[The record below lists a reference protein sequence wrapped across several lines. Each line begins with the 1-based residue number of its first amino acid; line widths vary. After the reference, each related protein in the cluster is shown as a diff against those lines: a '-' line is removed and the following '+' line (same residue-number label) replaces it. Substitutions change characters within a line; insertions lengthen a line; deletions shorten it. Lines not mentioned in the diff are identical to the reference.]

1 MKERKRWIEDLQG
14 ILCFLDESASGGS
27 ESVESCELG
36 VPVT

>member
-27 ESVESCELG
+27 KSVEMCKLRIL
-36 VPVT
+36 VT

>member
-27 ESVESCELG
+27 KSVEVCESG